1 MPLLPFPKE
10 QQPESK
16 CTVYRPCT
24 PVLFTKA
31 CHGFKFLLIHALF
44 IYNSFFFLSSF
55 PLPLFSYIFWLSICK
70 ILRNHSLHGCYL
82 LYCFFQIFII

>member
-31 CHGFKFLLIHALF
+31 CHGYKFLLIHALF
-44 IYNSFFFLSSF
+44 IYNFFFLFF
-55 PLPLFSYIFWLSICK
+55 PPPPIFI
-70 ILRNHSLHGCYL
+70 YL
-82 LYCFFQIFII
+82 LA